1 MSKPDDIAQKL
12 AEDALAYE
20 KSSGNSAVVTEIG
33 KIVGASSATLQ
44 DAYLTAIRVLRAEER
59 ARAYLE
65 EMKAEGKSSLTVAIN
80 ADD

>member
-1 MSKPDDIAQKL
+1 MSKADEIAEKL

-33 KIVGASSATLQ
+33 KIVGASSSTLQ
-44 DAYLTAIRVLRAEER
+44 DAYLTAIRVLRAEAQ
-59 ARAYLE
+59 ARKYLE
-65 EMKAEGKSSLTVAIN
+65 EMKAKGSSDLTVAID